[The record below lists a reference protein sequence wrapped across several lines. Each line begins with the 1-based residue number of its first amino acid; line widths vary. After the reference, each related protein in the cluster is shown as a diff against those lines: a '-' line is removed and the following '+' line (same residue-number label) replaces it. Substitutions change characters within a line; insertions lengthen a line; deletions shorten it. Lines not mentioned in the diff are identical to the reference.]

1 MRHIENAYY
10 REMEEHQLTADSN
23 NTKEIIATA
32 KLSIIRTLLKY
43 PFRGYGLT
51 EKEAAVALL
60 AAKGYKELE
69 IARELDITL
78 AATRSR
84 LFQATKKVNT
94 NKHGLTRKLIEQIE
108 VVLD

>member
-1 MRHIENAYY
+1 MKKASPINRILNLRNLMA
-10 REMEEHQLTADSN
+10 Q
-23 NTKEIIATA
+23 
-32 KLSIIRTLLKY
+32 
-43 PFRGYGLT
+43 PFPGFGLT
-51 EKEAAVALL
+51 DKEADVALL

-84 LFQATKKVNT
+84 LFQATKKINT
-94 NKHGLTRKLIEQIE
+94 NKHGLTRKLIQQIE

>member
-1 MRHIENAYY
+1 MTKVSPINKILNLRHLMKQPFFGYS
-10 REMEEHQLTADSN
+10 LTD
-23 NTKEIIATA
+23 
-32 KLSIIRTLLKY
+32 
-43 PFRGYGLT
+43 
-51 EKEAAVALL
+51 KEADVALL